1 MKYFVLKILMIVL
14 ISITSSCSS
23 IKILSDQSLSARD
36 SFTNKNSTIQIAD
49 SKEANLELNKALSAI
64 KMQDIATADEAFKA
78 MLLAGARSPVALNR
92 YAVFLREQW
101 RMEEAEAMYLQA
113 LKTSPNNAMTHW
125 NLAIFYELYRGDYKQ
140 ALLHYQAYQQYATSP
155 DKRVIHWISDLNR
168 RLEKEAT

>member
-23 IKILSDQSLSARD
+23 IKIFSDQSFSARD
-36 SFTNKNSTIQIAD
+36 SFTNKNSTIQITD
-49 SKEANLELNKALSAI
+49 SKEANVELNKALSAI